1 MAGLQAL
8 VNSGIKFGDK
18 LLQLAACS
26 WVIHLL
32 EILLPLIMA
41 PSCTLVLL
49 RPDDNLN
56 MARFCDIVRKKE
68 ITFVR
73 ISPSMF
79 NVLIDYLELNSEKCN
94 EIFKG
99 MRIIWTGG
107 ESSKAKNLIKMMSYA
122 PRTRIFMVYGMSE
135 AMGAAGSYLD
145 PNVESLSDSH
155 ILPFGYPLSGYKCLL
170 IDENDGQIIS
180 PSNTNEMGEIHLGG
194 NILFISWNIRKGFI
208 FCIL

>member
-8 VNSGIKFGDK
+8 VNSGIKYGDK

-49 RPDDNLN
+49 GPDDNLN
-56 MARFCDIVRKKE
+56 VARFCDIIRKKQ

-79 NVLIDYLELNSEKCN
+79 NVLIDYLELNSDKCN
-94 EIFKG
+94 EIFER

-122 PRTRIFMVYGMSE
+122 PQARIFMVYGLSE

-145 PNVESLSDSH
+145 PSVERLSDSY

-170 IDENDGQIIS
+170 INENDGQIIS
-180 PSNTNEMGEIHLGG
+180 PSNTDEIGEIHLGG
-194 NILFISWNIRKGFI
+194 NILFVS
-208 FCIL
+208 